1 MGAIDEGLIVELL
14 RSEIDGLR
22 AIYLFGSRAR
32 SEAGAAS
39 DTDVAV
45 LRDLPLDNVDR
56 WRVQER
62 LAQRLHTDVDLV
74 DLRSASTVLRLQ
86 VVARGRVLFE
96 ADPVARETFEDMVF
110 AAYAR
115 LNESRREIIE
125 DARARGRVYG

>member
-1 MGAIDEGLIVELL
+1 MEEDLIVELL
-14 RSEIDGLR
+14 RSEIDGLL

>member
-1 MGAIDEGLIVELL
+1 MNSVEEDLIVELL